1 MAAAR
6 PPAAAPHRAGDDA
19 QSPLLLPLMLLLA
32 PALGVPG
39 ELMLQDTLKS
49 AIVSLFTLAAAL
61 VFLLAQR
68 RRQEPPRWHHVLW
81 LPVLLMAYALGSMAW
96 AHAYLAGVEAVR
108 WFVFGV
114 IAWLA
119 LNTFHRQGL
128 PLLAGCVHLGAV
140 IASLWAGLQFWTD
153 FGLFPQ
159 GPSPASTFVNR
170 NFFAEFAVC
179 TLPFGALLLL
189 RARRPAAIAL
199 LAASLGF
206 VLVAILMT
214 GTRGALLA
222 VGLLLLVL
230 PVLAW
235 RCRRGLALPG
245 WSRRVQAMAVA
256 VLAGTVLALGAIPS
270 GNPRIVE
277 EGHGASALARGL
289 QRAGAI
295 GPADQSLGIRM
306 VMWRATLRAIAGRP
320 LAGMGAGAWESE
332 IPRYQEE
339 GAQLETDYYVHNEFL
354 QLVAEYGVVG
364 CLFLLLLAAYLVLA
378 AWRSWSEQGAEADA
392 ERPWRA
398 MFLCSLLALMVVSNI
413 GFPWRLA
420 ATGALFAACLGGLA
434 ASDARLGWH
443 RLARPLPWSAHVG
456 QVALGASAACLALAA
471 FITQRA
477 AEAESRLVGAVQMAL
492 EITASGTPHDPRFA
506 EAKQAMLQRVR
517 EGIAIT
523 PHYRKITPIVADE
536 LARWGDWADA
546 TWIWES
552 VLQSRPHVVA
562 ILGNAARGH
571 DAMGHREQSLAYLA
585 RARALQPRAAPVRA
599 LEVLLLARQG
609 DEAAAMQRARTAMAE
624 GIADQELVNTYFI
637 LAWRARDY
645 PLAEQLLRERMRRW
659 PETHARGL
667 VQLGTLDEERR
678 QAR

>member
-1 MAAAR
+1 MATPR
-6 PPAAAPHRAGDDA
+6 PPAAAPHRAGGA
-19 QSPLLLPLMLLLA
+19 APGFFLLAWMLLLA

-49 AIVSLFTLAAAL
+49 AIVALFTLAAAFL
-61 VFLLAQR
+61 FLLAQR
-68 RRQEPPRWHHVLW
+68 RRTEPLRWHHVLW
-81 LPVLLMAYALGSMAW
+81 LPLLLVVYALGSMAW
-96 AHAYLAGVEAVR
+96 SHAYLAGVEAVR

-119 LNTFHRQGL
+119 LNTFTRQDL
-128 PLLAGCVHLGAV
+128 QLFAGCVHLGAV
-140 IASLWAGLQFWTD
+140 IASLWAALQFWTD
-153 FGLFPQ
+153 LGLFPQ
-159 GPSPASTFVNR
+159 GPEPASTFVNR

-189 RARRPAAIAL
+189 RARRPAVIAL

-230 PVLAW
+230 PVAAW
-235 RCRRGLALPG
+235 RCRRELAFPG
-245 WSRRVQAMAVA
+245 WSRRVRAMAVA
-256 VLAGTVLALGAIPS
+256 VLAGTVLLLGAIPGS
-270 GNPRIVE
+270 SPRIVE
-277 EGHGASALARGL
+277 EGHGTTALARGL
-289 QRAGAI
+289 QRAQAI
-295 GPADQSLGIRM
+295 GPADPSLGIRR
-306 VMWRATLRAIAGRP
+306 VMWRATLRAIADRP
-320 LAGMGAGAWESE
+320 LAGMGAGAWENE

-354 QLVAEYGVVG
+354 QLVAEYGIAG
-364 CLFLLLLAAYLVLA
+364 WLFLLLLAAYLVRA
-378 AWRSWSEQGAEADA
+378 AWRTWSGQGTEADA

-398 MFLCSLLALMVVSNI
+398 VFLCSLLALLVVSTI

-434 ASDARLGWH
+434 ASDARLGW
-443 RLARPLPWSAHVG
+443 RRVARPLPWSPFAG
-456 QVALGASAACLALAA
+456 RAALGASAACLALAA

-492 EITASGTPHDPRFA
+492 DITASGQPDDPRFA
-506 EAKQAMLQRVR
+506 EAKQAMLQLVR
-517 EGIAIT
+517 EGIAIN

-536 LARWGDWADA
+536 LARWGDWANA

-552 VLQSRPHVVA
+552 VLQSRPNVVA

-571 DAMGHREQSLAYLA
+571 DAMGHRDRSLAYLE
-585 RARALQPRAAPVRA
+585 RAQALQPRASAVRA

-609 DEAAAMQRARTAMAE
+609 DEAAAMQRARQAMAE

-645 PLAEQLLRERMRRW
+645 PLAEQLLRERMQRW

-667 VQLGTLDEERR
+667 VQLETLDEERR
-678 QAR
+678 KAR